1 MVLDWR
7 RGKRELSSPT
17 LAPVATS
24 ASAAFMMNLHLMLF
38 ISPRD
43 QSSLQVS
50 LALKSNVRTG
60 NPELEL
66 NQ

>member
-7 RGKRELSSPT
+7 RGKQLSSPT
-17 LAPVATS
+17 LAPVATP
-24 ASAAFMMNLHLMLF
+24 ASAAFMMSLHLMLF

-43 QSSLQVS
+43 SPAVGESTLQ
-50 LALKSNVRTG
+50 SNVRTG